1 MYPQAGSRLKHFL
14 TQGAL
19 NLDSLYVVGFHVL
32 LNIALFLYTFA
43 TLDTLPL
50 RPSHWIVCLS
60 EVGLHYTLE
69 V

>member
-1 MYPQAGSRLKHFL
+1 VDIEIVYPQTGPRLEHFL

-19 NLDSLYVVGFHVL
+19 NLYSLYVVGFDML
-32 LNIALFLYTFA
+32 LNIALFLATFA

-60 EVGLHYTLE
+60 EVGLH
-69 V
+69 